1 MKILIL
7 CSSLALF
14 VFINNLSPE
23 SNRIPKNTTETITID
38 LSLLKGDWKLDLSP
52 ENDSDTNF
60 AQMTITSI
68 DENSLEG
75 TFYREGVKIREGC
88 INTQRGILYAA
99 LVSGDNSGIYNTSF
113 YYKEGILYGTTHS
126 VDKDFLAVW
135 TATKKSK

>member
-75 TFYREGVKIREGC
+75 TFYREGVKIREGR

>member
-7 CSSLALF
+7 CSSLTLF

-23 SNRIPKNTTETITID
+23 SNRIPKNTTETKTID

-75 TFYREGVKIREGC
+75 TFYRKGVKIREGR